1 MIVDSTDVMG
11 PDEHGI
17 KTVIEHGHDET
28 TGRKFI
34 TTRRIKV
41 TKVIERVSKAVLARR
56 QWKQFGQFEKQSSTL
71 SHDSVRVE
79 KDPEKVVVLPSAE
92 KYVAKKPT
100 VASVE
105 KYTPSSSAEK
115 YKPPI
120 EKFTLAE
127 KYKPP
132 TEKYKPPTEKYK
144 PPTSVE
150 KYKVPEPEKKEH
162 TLFFGN
168 LAEYTTDLD
177 LIVLLRSIRIYH
189 SRLSMPKL
197 DGSCRGF
204 AFVSVHNIE
213 DGEEVIAKLNGCAF
227 HNLILN
233 IGWSNAR
240 STKY

>member
-105 KYTPSSSAEK
+105 KY
-115 YKPPI
+115 
-120 EKFTLAE
+120 
-127 KYKPP
+127 KPP
-132 TEKYKPPTEKYK
+132 TEKYKPPASAEKYK